1 MTGTSSRRDIYS
13 GRVIDLGLEQVSL
26 PNGRHVQLEI
36 VRHSGG
42 AVIAAIDDAHQVCL
56 LRQYRHAARQQV
68 IWELPAGCI
77 DPTDSSP
84 LFTAKRELREETG
97 FTASNWQELGS
108 IFTSPGFCTEEL
120 HLFLARGLT
129 ENRAEHEPD
138 ELIEVHWLPLA
149 EALAM
154 AQDGLIQDAKTIIGL
169 VRAVWFM
176 EQPEN

>member
-1 MTGTSSRRDIYS
+1 MTRASSRREIYS

-26 PNGRHVQLEI
+26 PDGRYVQLEI

-42 AVIAAIDDAHQVCL
+42 AVIAAVDSAHQVCL
-56 LRQYRHAARQQV
+56 LRQYRHAAKQQV

-77 DPTDSSP
+77 DPADSSP

-120 HLFLARGLT
+120 YLFLARGLT
-129 ENRAEHEPD
+129 ESHAEHEQD
-138 ELIEVHWLPLA
+138 ELIEVHWVPLV

-154 AQDGLIQDAKTIIGL
+154 AQDRLIQDAKTIVGL
-169 VRAVWFM
+169 MRAVWFM
-176 EQPEN
+176 EQIGN